1 MEGRAVALRIGIR
14 VIEISRWRAARERVV
29 SLDGSARRVE
39 ATKLLRRNRHWLISG
54 SLLKR
59 ESWPYKGRAMPV
71 IRIIHVTFPPD
82 QAQKA
87 ERNWMES
94 CAPIMIRQSGCRSEE
109 LLRSKDNPGEYISY
123 SEWDS
128 EDSIKAYLA
137 SEAHQEIKRHNSNIT
152 GARVEVKHYERIMS
166 APTTN

>member
-39 ATKLLRRNRHWLISG
+39 ATKLLRRNRHWPISW

-109 LLRSKDNPGEYISY
+109 LLRSKDNPGEYIS
-123 SEWDS
+123 
-128 EDSIKAYLA
+128 
-137 SEAHQEIKRHNSNIT
+137 
-152 GARVEVKHYERIMS
+152 
-166 APTTN
+166 